1 MGAVEKRLSYR
12 QVLSPFKFFQ
22 LSEKN
27 FTMLGLKFSVF
38 VLSIIA
44 LASYVSPGC
53 DRECQKCMSKC
64 PKKNGF
70 FDFRPNAHGCGNYHC
85 KGPNGEPKVNCGC
98 AKCDHGCP
106 HKCNKWGLCP
116 GTKPKASKPKPKPKP
131 VKKEE
136 WADGRSLMSN

>member
-22 LSEKN
+22 HSEEN
-27 FTMLGLKFSVF
+27 CTMFGLKFSVV
-38 VLSIIA
+38 VLSVIA
-44 LASYVSPGC
+44 LASYVSAGC
-53 DRECQKCMSKC
+53 DRECQKCMAKC

-85 KGPNGEPKVNCGC
+85 KGPNGEPKVHCGC

-106 HKCNKWGLCP
+106 HKCNKWGCVQELNQ
-116 GTKPKASKPKPKPKP
+116 KLLNQSQNQNQL
-131 VKKEE
+131 KKK
-136 WADGRSLMSN
+136 